1 MDDSQKSVRKNYYN
15 ELFINEVLRKT
26 LLPVSLYKASQMQVH
41 ILSSVCTPT
50 PSVMPSL
57 V

>member
-1 MDDSQKSVRKNYYN
+1 MDDSQKSVKKKKKYYN
-15 ELFINEVLRKT
+15 ELFIIEVLRKT

-41 ILSSVCTPT
+41 ILSVY
-50 PSVMPSL
+50 VHLLL